1 MGEFPIDRKSRVFV
15 AGHRGMVGSAIV
27 RRLKGAGFSEIV
39 TRSSKELDL
48 RDRSDVFAF
57 VENERPV
64 VVFLAAAKVGG
75 ILANDTYP
83 ADFLSDNLRIQL
95 NVMDAAHQFGVER
108 LVFLGSSCIY
118 PKFAEQPISEDA
130 LMTGALES
138 TNDAYAVAKIAGIQQ
153 VKAMRRQHGRR
164 WISVMPSN
172 LFGPGDNYDPVGS
185 HVLPALIRRY
195 IEARDEGKAQITNW
209 GSGSPLREFLFVED
223 LADACVFLLENYD
236 SSEHINVGSGEDL
249 SIRELAEIIAEEV
262 GFSGETHWD
271 TSKPDGT
278 PRKLLDVSKINK
290 LGWKATTGLRDGIRK
305 SISDFESRRA
315 ELSKKEKVTN

>member
-1 MGEFPIDRKSRVFV
+1 MSEFPIDRSLRVFV

-27 RRLKGAGFSEIV
+27 RRLIEAGFSDIV

-48 RDRSDVFAF
+48 RDRTSVFAF
-57 VENERPV
+57 FEQERPE

-75 ILANDTYP
+75 ILANDSYP

-95 NVMDAAHQFGVER
+95 NVMDAAHEFGVER

-130 LMTGALES
+130 LMTGALEP

-153 VKAMRRQHGRR
+153 VKAMRKQHRRR

-172 LFGPGDNYDPVGS
+172 LYGPGDNYDPVGS

-195 IEARDEGKAQITNW
+195 IEARDEGQAQITNW
-209 GSGSPLREFLFVED
+209 GTGSPLREFLFVED

-249 SIRELAEIIAEEV
+249 SIRDLAAIVAEEA
-262 GFSGETHWD
+262 GFTGETLWD
-271 TSKPDGT
+271 DSKPDGT
-278 PRKLLDVSKINK
+278 PRKLLDVSKINE
-290 LGWKATTGLRDGIRK
+290 LGWRATTGLREGIRV
-305 SISDFESRRA
+305 SILDFESRRA
-315 ELSKKEKVTN
+315 ELSKK

>member
-1 MGEFPIDRKSRVFV
+1 MSAFPIDRSLRVFV

-27 RRLKGAGFSEIV
+27 RRLIEAGFSDIV
-39 TRSSKELDL
+39 TRSSNQLDL
-48 RDRSDVFAF
+48 RDRTNVFAF
-57 VENERPV
+57 FEQEQPE

-95 NVMDAAHQFGVER
+95 NVMDAAHEFGAER

-130 LMTGALES
+130 LMTGTLEP

-153 VKAMRRQHGRR
+153 VKAMRKQHGRR

-172 LFGPGDNYDPVGS
+172 LYGPGDNYDPVGS
-185 HVLPALIRRY
+185 HVLPALIRRF
-195 IEARDEGKAQITNW
+195 IEARDAGQAQITNW
-209 GSGSPLREFLFVED
+209 GTGSPLREFLFVED

-249 SIRELAEIIAEEV
+249 SIKDLAAIIAEEV
-262 GFSGETHWD
+262 GFTGETLWD
-271 TSKPDGT
+271 DSKPDGT
-278 PRKLLDVSKINK
+278 PRKLLDVSKIND
-290 LGWKATTGLRDGIRK
+290 LGWRATTGLREGIRE
-305 SISDFESRRA
+305 SIRDFESRRA
-315 ELSKKEKVTN
+315 ELTKM

>member
-1 MGEFPIDRKSRVFV
+1 
-15 AGHRGMVGSAIV
+15 MVGSAIV
-27 RRLKGAGFSEIV
+27 RRLIEAGFSDIV

-48 RDRSDVFAF
+48 RDRTGVFAF
-57 VENERPV
+57 FEQEQPA

-95 NVMDAAHQFGVER
+95 NVMDAANQFGVER

-118 PKFAEQPISEDA
+118 PKFAKQPISEEA
-130 LMTGALES
+130 LMTGALEP

-153 VKAMRRQHGRR
+153 VKAMRKQHGRR

-172 LFGPGDNYDPVGS
+172 LYGPGDNYDPVGS

-195 IEARDEGKAQITNW
+195 IEARDEGQAQITNW
-209 GSGSPLREFLFVED
+209 GTGSPLREFLFVED

-249 SIRELAEIIAEEV
+249 SIKDLAAIVAEEV
-262 GFSGETHWD
+262 GFAGETLWD
-271 TSKPDGT
+271 ESKPDGT
-278 PRKLLDVSKINK
+278 PRKLLDVSKIND
-290 LGWKATTGLRDGIRK
+290 LGWRATTGLREGIRE
-305 SISDFESRRA
+305 SIRDFESRRA
-315 ELSKKEKVTN
+315 ELSKK

>member
-1 MGEFPIDRKSRVFV
+1 MSEFPVDRASKVFV

-27 RRLKGAGFSEIV
+27 RRLIEAGFSNIV
-39 TRSSKELDL
+39 IRSSKELDL
-48 RDRSDVFAF
+48 RDRTSVFSF
-57 VENERPV
+57 FEQERPA

-95 NVMDAAHQFGVER
+95 SVMDAANQFGVER

-118 PKFAEQPISEDA
+118 PKFAKQPIGEDA
-130 LMTGALES
+130 LMTGALEP

-153 VKAMRRQHGRR
+153 IQAMRKQHGRR

-172 LFGPGDNYDPVGS
+172 LYGPGDNYDPVGS

-195 IEARDEGKAQITNW
+195 IEAQDEGLTIITNW
-209 GSGSPLREFLFVED
+209 GSGSPLREFLYVED

-249 SIRELAEIIAEEV
+249 SIKELAAIIAEEL
-262 GFSGETHWD
+262 GFRGETRCD

-278 PRKLLDVSKINK
+278 PRKLLDVSKVNK
-290 LGWKATTGLRDGIRK
+290 LGWKATTELRDGIRE
-305 SISDFESRRA
+305 SIRDFESRRA
-315 ELSKKEKVTN
+315 ELSKK